1 MTKDS
6 LINMI
11 LSNGTYKLKK
21 NEINTSAKVLIIV
34 GEKEPAI
41 MKKSAI
47 ELNNRIAN
55 SKLYIIPKMG
65 HGEIEL
71 K

>member
-1 MTKDS
+1 
-6 LINMI
+6 
-11 LSNGTYKLKK
+11 
-21 NEINTSAKVLIIV
+21 
-34 GEKEPAI
+34 

-55 SKLYIIPKMG
+55 SKLYVIPKMG

-71 K
+71 NYPKIYIELIMELFNS